1 MTSESVQQPLIKS
14 YEQILNLRIRK
25 FQSYVPLGKRLAID
39 GKSKIIDGK
48 GVLSTSVFI
57 GMGTLQTALH
67 HLCTQTMSICTQIY
81 TVMTVN
87 FRQKKGLNRLVESEL
102 VSQCLTLVELVCVTI
117 STQFVS
123 FCYNIPNFYFFFFM
137 YWLCKILDTKLS
149 GYIKNHKLDK
159 FDRKYTPYISPSNRS
174 LIYMML
180 F

>member
-1 MTSESVQQPLIKS
+1 
-14 YEQILNLRIRK
+14 
-25 FQSYVPLGKRLAID
+25 
-39 GKSKIIDGK
+39 
-48 GVLSTSVFI
+48 
-57 GMGTLQTALH
+57 
-67 HLCTQTMSICTQIY
+67 
-81 TVMTVN
+81 MTVN

-123 FCYNIPNFYFFFFM
+123 FCYNIPNFSFFFFM

-159 FDRKYTPYISPSNRS
+159 FDRRYTPYISPSNRS

-180 F
+180 FWYFSVKFCKIEIVVHCTKYKEINVYYCEGIGWVIWFEERRSKNRNNIAI